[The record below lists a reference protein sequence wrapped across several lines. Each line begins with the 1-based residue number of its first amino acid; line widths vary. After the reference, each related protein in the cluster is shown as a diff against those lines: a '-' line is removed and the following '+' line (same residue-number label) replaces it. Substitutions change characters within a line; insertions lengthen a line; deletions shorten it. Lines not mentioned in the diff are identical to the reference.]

1 MSIQKIPSIL
11 INTSLIGTI
20 GGIPVG
26 NSEGKLDS
34 SWVNI
39 PSPDL
44 SDYVTTTD
52 LTTELGNYALAN
64 HTHNEYATQ
73 ADINNRFGIAIEKVN
88 TLTSSSAIT
97 IDPTQGS
104 IFTLTLDTNANIS
117 LSSISNGY
125 YTTNG
130 SCVTLMM
137 PSNSY
142 TVSWSSNITWISG
155 SAPDLST
162 GYNIIT
168 FITPNGGTTWY
179 GDALQVES

>member
-11 INTSLIGTI
+11 INTSLTGTI

-44 SDYVTTTD
+44 S
-52 LTTELGNYALAN
+52 GYALAN
-64 HTHNEYATQ
+64 HTHSEYATQ
-73 ADINNRFGIAIEKVN
+73 TDINNRFGIAVEKVN
-88 TLTSSSAIT
+88 TLTSSSEVT

>member
-11 INTSLIGTI
+11 INTSLTGTI

-44 SDYVTTTD
+44 S
-52 LTTELGNYALAN
+52 
-64 HTHNEYATQ
+64 EYATQ
-73 ADINNRFGIAIEKVN
+73 SDVNNRFGIAVEKVN
-88 TLTSSSAIT
+88 ALTSSSAIT

-104 IFTLTLDTNANIS
+104 IFTLTLNTNATINI
-117 LSSISNGY
+117 SSISSGY

-130 SCVTLMM
+130 SVITLFM
-137 PSNSY
+137 PSHNY
-142 TVSWSSNITWISG
+142 TVTWGSSITWTSG
-155 SAPDLST
+155 SAPDLSE

-168 FITPNGGTTWY
+168 FATPNGGTTWY
-179 GDALQVES
+179 GSCITVES

>member
-11 INTSLIGTI
+11 INTSLTGTI

-52 LTTELGNYALAN
+52 LTTGV
-64 HTHNEYATQ
+64 
-73 ADINNRFGIAIEKVN
+73 NNRFGIAVEKVN
-88 TLTSSSAIT
+88 TLTSSSSIT

-104 IFTLTLDTNANIS
+104 IFTLTLDTNATINI
-117 LSSISNGY
+117 SSISSGY

-130 SCVTLMM
+130 SCITLMM

-142 TVSWSSNITWISG
+142 TVSWDSNITWISG
-155 SAPDLST
+155 TAPDLST
-162 GYNIIT
+162 GFNIIT
-168 FITPNGGTTWY
+168 FITSDGGTTWY